1 MMTSETVFT
10 WGAPPVKFGAGAAD
24 ELPHDL
30 AQLGVERPLLVTDPG
45 VAATG
50 LPERLQGAMSEAGM
64 KAEVFDGAHVEPTD
78 ESLRAAVEHARAGDW
93 DGFLAVGGG
102 SSIDTAGSS
111 NAQTRRALIPK
122 PSSLKRG

>member
-1 MMTSETVFT
+1 MTPETVFT

-50 LPERLQGAMSEAGM
+50 VPERLLHALREAGM
-64 KAEVFDGAHVEPTD
+64 KAEAYDGAHVEPTD
-78 ESLRAAVEHARAGDW
+78 ESLRAAAEHARGGD
-93 DGFLAVGGG
+93 
-102 SSIDTAGSS
+102 
-111 NAQTRRALIPK
+111 
-122 PSSLKRG
+122 